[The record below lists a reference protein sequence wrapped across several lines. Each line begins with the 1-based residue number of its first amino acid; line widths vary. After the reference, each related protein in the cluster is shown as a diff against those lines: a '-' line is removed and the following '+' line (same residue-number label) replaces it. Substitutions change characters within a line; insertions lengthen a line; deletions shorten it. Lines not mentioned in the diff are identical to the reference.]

1 MPTDTAS
8 LIPRSAPPATP
19 FHESVW
25 ILPKPDWPEPFTL
38 DSTGITRRDPDYR
51 IRRPEGGR
59 YFVLECILVG
69 RGHLFIENRH
79 FQPAAGDVY
88 LLPPD
93 VPHEYYTVPADPW
106 EKIWFNVYGELIERL
121 IECYRLTGTI
131 YLPRAGLEQEFRSG
145 MELVRRGGA
154 NAHAE
159 LAAILTGILATMHR
173 QRGDNRANRSPDG
186 VRLKNYLD
194 NHWREPFSLMH
205 LSREISKSP
214 AQTLRIFRIAW
225 ETTPGAYYQKRRF
238 EIAARYLENTGNSV
252 RAIADLLGFANE
264 FHFSAWFKKQGGLA
278 PKHYRDRSRNGA

>member
-8 LIPRSAPPATP
+8 LIPRSTPPTTP

-51 IRRPEGGR
+51 IRRPEGGK
-59 YFVLECILVG
+59 YFVLECILAG

-88 LLPPD
+88 LLPPN

-131 YLPRAGLEQEFRSG
+131 YLPQAGLEPAAVSAIRITLAMYSSRS
-145 MELVRRGGA
+145 RWISASSRFFP
-154 NAHAE
+154 
-159 LAAILTGILATMHR
+159 T
-173 QRGDNRANRSPDG
+173 
-186 VRLKNYLD
+186 VRL
-194 NHWREPFSLMH
+194 PC
-205 LSREISKSP
+205 
-214 AQTLRIFRIAW
+214 
-225 ETTPGAYYQKRRF
+225 
-238 EIAARYLENTGNSV
+238 
-252 RAIADLLGFANE
+252 
-264 FHFSAWFKKQGGLA
+264 
-278 PKHYRDRSRNGA
+278 